1 MQLAEKLLLR
11 SYHALDYDWT
21 PLSRNP
27 CWLSN
32 VAHRFRCYVKRNRF
46 RSDFIS
52 WLTIDKDYCQLLIRL
67 NGGSDKSIVDD
78 FVASGYCKCESGLC
92 ATIHWGLSRVPM
104 ICSSFI
110 AWRLTVDW
118 RLTVLWKGMAASI
131 LLLSNTDERWFE
143 AAVFFSKNSGGTKE
157 SSWIFWICL
166 LLLWGIRC
174 PLRY

>member
-110 AWRLTVDW
+110 ARLR
-118 RLTVLWKGMAASI
+118 RLMGLIDDSSLSWSRVVGSLSMERYGCFDTTVLLWAVVRSSCI
-131 LLLSNTDERWFE
+131 FFE
-143 AAVFFSKNSGGTKE
+143 NS
-157 SSWIFWICL
+157 
-166 LLLWGIRC
+166 WGDQKK
-174 PLRY
+174 

>member
-110 AWRLTVDW
+110 AEAKKCCWCL
-118 RLTVLWKGMAASI
+118 KGMVC
-131 LLLSNTDERWFE
+131 LDLSLDWEGSEQT
-143 AAVFFSKNSGGTKE
+143 VFFCVNSRGTTK
-157 SSWIFWICL
+157 SAAQ
-166 LLLWGIRC
+166 
-174 PLRY
+174 Y